1 MSEFGTNLKR
11 LREQRGLTQQEIA
24 ETFFVTAATVSRW
37 ESGMRYPDLMMA
49 KKLADFYEVPLDQIL
64 FANDFPEYVK
74 KAPVMEND
82 RDGRIQTS
90 LYTLAAIAFV
100 IRLIGFFLFPEVHD
114 GSAAAYIRQAS
125 DILMTVSILIVLLAG
140 IRYSFKGE
148 LSQRISGIIALIFF
162 ASQAVTLMTEGT
174 AAVFCILPI
183 ICMVL
188 TVLFFFQNKVCY
200 FPFLCT
206 MMSVY
211 LFVNVL
217 LCFLESG
224 TYSAASTSFVTRY
237 RFLWSF
243 VNPLGVS
250 CLLILL
256 IWQVYSIYRKYRLA
270 EEVIR

>member
-24 ETFFVTAATVSRW
+24 EKFFVTAATVSRW
-37 ESGMRYPDLMMA
+37 ESGMRYPDLMTA

-64 FANDFPEYVK
+64 AAKDFPEYVK
-74 KAPVMEND
+74 KAPVMENE

-90 LYTLAAIAFV
+90 LYTLASIAFV

-140 IRYSFKGE
+140 IRCSFKGE

-188 TVLFFFQNKVCY
+188 TVLFFFQI
-200 FPFLCT
+200 
-206 MMSVY
+206 
-211 LFVNVL
+211 

-256 IWQVYSIYRKYRLA
+256 IWQVYSIYRKHRLA